1 MYLSH
6 WHRWCHVGFGGPL
19 FRLAHLPTCLRFGGF
34 ILLFSW
40 VWRATLPT
48 PIHAC
53 NCLCL
58 WGCCC
63 PQRCLPMPLCN
74 PRLTQAI
81 TSPGATPPGDYSW
94 GHCGSRWSQSQS
106 DSLDCLEWTCGGRLL
121 GCDLHAVSLY
131 ILMACGHW
139 ISSAPATVLEF
150 QGVCCCCSTRSY
162 LVSLLSTAG
171 NPSSFWNIHH
181 AESNAQKVFTD
192 LCRQHPEQ
200 SWLWA
205 YFTAVFGTGAI
216 AKELLRRDVLQDVY
230 F

>member
-6 WHRWCHVGFGGPL
+6 WHRWCDVGFGGPL

-34 ILLFSW
+34 ILLFSQHS
-40 VWRATLPT
+40 P
-48 PIHAC
+48 H
-53 NCLCL
+53 
-58 WGCCC
+58 
-63 PQRCLPMPLCN
+63 
-74 PRLTQAI
+74 RLQVI
-81 TSPGATPPGDYSW
+81 IRGATVEADGAKV
-94 GHCGSRWSQSQS
+94 SQS